1 VGCICDS
8 IGLIITCEI
17 PCIRKINE
25 LLGLKKYAQKRDVN
39 DLMLYTEDGFVTLE
53 TCYFGTYE
61 KKRDVHKI
69 KREMLC

>member
-1 VGCICDS
+1 M
-8 IGLIITCEI
+8 

-25 LLGLKKYAQKRDVN
+25 LLGLKKYAQKRD

-69 KREMLC
+69 MDIFLR

>member
-1 VGCICDS
+1 
-8 IGLIITCEI
+8 
-17 PCIRKINE
+17 
-25 LLGLKKYAQKRDVN
+25 LGLKKYAQKRDVN

>member
-1 VGCICDS
+1 VGCIFDS
-8 IGLIITCEI
+8 IGLIITCEM

-25 LLGLKKYAQKRDVN
+25 LLGLKKYAQKRD
-39 DLMLYTEDGFVTLE
+39 DLMTLE

-69 KREMLC
+69 MDIFLR